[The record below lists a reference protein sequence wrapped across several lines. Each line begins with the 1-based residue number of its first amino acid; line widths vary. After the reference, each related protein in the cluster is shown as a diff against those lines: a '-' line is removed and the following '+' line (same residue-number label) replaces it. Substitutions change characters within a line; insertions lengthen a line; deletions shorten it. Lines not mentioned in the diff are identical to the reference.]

1 MPVRISK
8 EKKISGSIVYKEGN
22 TGSLVLEFYQ
32 SDHKLDDPTL
42 KISSRLEDKKTL
54 INTREV

>member
-32 SDHKLDDPTL
+32 SAHKLDDATL
-42 KISSRLEDKKTL
+42 MISSRQEDKKTL
-54 INTREV
+54 VNTREV